1 MTALNFETAATP
13 SWIRTLGL
21 RPTRRPAR
29 PPKVDHEVLRRKQD
43 EWNEWNRKRQA
54 EYRKS

>member
-1 MTALNFETAATP
+1 MTNYALNNTATP

-29 PPKVDHEVLRRKQD
+29 PPKVDHEALRRKQD